1 MGMRGMGWD
10 GRGEERRGEEGGE
23 EGSHRMR
30 KGEGAADGPDGVLT
44 GEGRGMLRCGH
55 GGGSVRS

>member
-1 MGMRGMGWD
+1 M
-10 GRGEERRGEEGGE
+10 
-23 EGSHRMR
+23 SHRMR